1 MTGDDDSKP
10 GTTRR
15 AFLVG
20 TGAMAGA
27 LTLVGLA
34 ACSGDDSDDAGDNDA
49 DRGDAGDRATP
60 TPSNGEPVVD
70 ADVPDE
76 ETIFGWIS
84 EVFDQGIRRPGY
96 PADEWAETYIEGLF
110 KEFGLENVRL
120 EPVNCLRWEP
130 GEVSLEV
137 VGPTETRQLDAFPV
151 PYSTPVDGLEVE
163 LTAFDQ
169 NNPDAAKDK
178 AALCDVAF
186 ISIPADLMLHSG
198 TLPED
203 RSRRAYDPDNT
214 LVGHTHLTP
223 SQSGMDLEPT
233 TEAGAAA
240 FIGSLKDHP
249 GDPYTFY
256 APYDAHEVEIPAVF
270 VRGSDGDWI
279 HQQLAAGPV
288 RIKLSVQGTKDQART
303 HNVVGELPG
312 ADDDIVI
319 VGSHHDGPW
328 ASAVEDGS
336 GIALVLAQAKYWASR
351 PQEERPHRMVFVL
364 HAAHM
369 AGWVGQKA
377 FVAEHADE
385 LERTV
390 LEVHLE
396 HAGKDVVEE
405 NGELV
410 DTGLPV
416 PRWFF
421 TSRNPELEESVYS
434 ALEAEDLKR
443 SLILAPDAISGRP
456 PTDGVAYYD
465 AGVPI
470 MNFLGAPWYLFHEA
484 DTLDKVDKENL
495 VGITRAVIRII
506 GDTAGTSAADMR
518 AGTVAV
524 DPKNPEHGPPATPP
538 PGDGGEYIP
547 VES

>member
-1 MTGDDDSKP
+1 
-10 GTTRR
+10 
-15 AFLVG
+15 
-20 TGAMAGA
+20 MAGA
-27 LTLVGLA
+27 LTLVGLTA
-34 ACSGDDSDDAGDNDA
+34 ACSGDDSSDGDDEGGSDA
-49 DRGDAGDRATP
+49 DAERDEP

-76 ETIFGWIS
+76 AMIFGWIS

-96 PADEWAETYIEGLF
+96 PADEWTETYTEDLF
-110 KEFGLENVRL
+110 REFGLEDVRL
-120 EPVNCLRWEP
+120 EPVNCLKWEP
-130 GEVSLEV
+130 GDVTLEV
-137 VGPTETRQLDAFPV
+137 VGATETRQMDAFPV
-151 PYSTPVDGLEVE
+151 PYSTPVENLEVE
-163 LTAFDQ
+163 LAAF
-169 NNPDAAKDK
+169 NPDAPDTARGK

-186 ISIPADLMLHSG
+186 IQIPADLMVNSG

-203 RSRRAYDPDNT
+203 RSRRAYDPDGT
-214 LVGHTHLTP
+214 LAAPHSHLTP
-223 SQSGMDLEPT
+223 SQTGMELEPT
-233 TEAGAAA
+233 AEAGAAA

-256 APYDAHEVEIPAVF
+256 APYDAHEVPIPAVF

-288 RIKLSVQGTKDQART
+288 RIKLSVAGEQSEIVTN
-303 HNVVGELPG
+303 NVIGELPG

-336 GIALVLAQAKYWASR
+336 GIGMVLAQAKYWAAR
-351 PQEERPHRMVFVL
+351 PQEERPHRMIFVL
-364 HAAHM
+364 QAAHM

-390 LEVHLE
+390 LQVHLE
-396 HAGKDVVEE
+396 HAAKDFVEE

-421 TSRNPELEESVYS
+421 TSRNPALEESVYS
-434 ALEAEDLKR
+434 ALETEDLKR
-443 SLILAPDAISGRP
+443 TIILSPDAIGGRP
-456 PTDGVAYYD
+456 PTDGVAFYD

-495 VGITRAVIRII
+495 VGITRTVIRII

-524 DPKNPEHGPPATPP
+524 DPKNPDHGPPVTPP
-538 PGDGGEYIP
+538 PGDGGVYEP